1 MSCSLETS
9 NVANMATKP
18 ANSEDEMKR
27 VMNRQNSV
35 FAISAALTLSLLAD
49 PPSPR
54 FGVASSAVAP
64 VSGRSPVRKAD
75 ASEDP

>member
-1 MSCSLETS
+1 
-9 NVANMATKP
+9 MATKP

-54 FGVASSAVAP
+54 FSVASSAVAA
-64 VSGRSPVRKAD
+64 VSGSPPVRKAD